1 MRRIKLVIEYDGT
14 AFHGWQ
20 SQKNASSVQDVLAAK
35 LKVLLNE
42 AVTVAGA
49 GRTDAGVHAY
59 GQVAAFD
66 SKTDKSLEKI
76 VSGLNGLLPRDVRV
90 RSAEVMPPVF
100 DPRRDAMGKTY
111 RYTWIDGDSHSP
123 FWRRYS
129 WWSKQPLDNRAMAIA
144 AKHLVGEHDFSA
156 FRAAACAAKS
166 PVRKMHKVE
175 IRRKGQRVTLEIHG
189 TAFLQNMV
197 RIIAGTLYDVGTGK
211 RSPDSVKELLASK
224 DRKLAGKTAPP
235 EGLVLWQVDYGA
247 IPRPGRR
254 LKGQPGPVEADDA
267 GDD

>member
-1 MRRIKLVIEYDGT
+1 MRRIKLVLEYDGT

-20 SQKNASSVQDVLAAK
+20 SQKNAVSVQDVLAAK

-49 GRTDAGVHAY
+49 GRTDAGVHAR

-66 SKTDKSLEKI
+66 TAGNKELAKI

-90 RSAEVMPPVF
+90 RGAELMPPVF
-100 DPRRDAMGKTY
+100 DPRRDALGKTY

-129 WWSKQPLDNRAMAIA
+129 WWSRQALDNRSMALA
-144 AKHLVGEHDFSA
+144 ARHLVGEHDFSA
-156 FRAAACAAKS
+156 FRAASCAAKT

-175 IRRKGQRVTLEIHG
+175 IRRKGERVTLEIHG
-189 TAFLQNMV
+189 TAFLQAMV
-197 RIIAGTLYDVGTGK
+197 RIIAGTLFDVGLGK
-211 RSPDSVKELLASK
+211 RSPDSVKDLLASK
-224 DRKLAGKTAPP
+224 DRQGAGKTAPP
-235 EGLVLWQVDYGA
+235 EGLVLWAVDYGT

-254 LKGQPGPVEADDA
+254 LKGVPGPEDSD
-267 GDD
+267 GD